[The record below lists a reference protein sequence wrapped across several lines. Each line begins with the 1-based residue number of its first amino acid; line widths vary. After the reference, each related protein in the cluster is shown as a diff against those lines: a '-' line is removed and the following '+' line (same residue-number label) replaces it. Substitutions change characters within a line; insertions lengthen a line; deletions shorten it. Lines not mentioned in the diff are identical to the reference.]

1 MESAEH
7 EMMFYAKRVF
17 LFPLCCI
24 LQGEWLQG
32 FAEHKS
38 DHGAFTPKGERQKA
52 KKLLCDLVGDTTTSC
67 MRVVL
72 GAAGWFVLVFL
83 YDAHSH

>member
-1 MESAEH
+1 MSVLVGLVEH
-7 EMMFYAKRVF
+7 QVVW
-17 LFPLCCI
+17 CST
-24 LQGEWLQG
+24 LQG

-38 DHGAFTPKGERQKA
+38 DHAAFTPKGARQKA

-67 MRVVL
+67 MCVVL

-83 YDAHSH
+83 YDGHSHWLHVTA